1 MQKLGRGQ
9 LSNTMATNVKI
20 ATDIFRQRWFRKLST
35 DYKTL
40 WLFLMAESNIVGV
53 FEIDCDS
60 WNFNCGPSVSY
71 KDCDPFTRYGN
82 RIQRIPKHPDKGII
96 VGKLDYQ
103 RSFGKNSSQWQWVE
117 KALGEVGITYERLQ
131 EMKSH
136 EEDQLELALEIPPP
150 AKSKKMELR
159 NQIPPTVEMV
169 RDYCLD
175 RRNAVDPQKF
185 YDFYSSKGWKI
196 GKNRMKDWQA
206 AVRTWE
212 GRDEG
217 RGHAIAA
224 PAINQPTRR
233 MF

>member
-9 LSNTMATNVKI
+9 LTNTMATNVKI
-20 ATDIFRQRWFRKLST
+20 ATDIFRQRWFRRLST

-103 RSFGKNSSQWQWVE
+103 RSFGKNSAQWQWVE

-131 EMKSH
+131 EMQAH
-136 EEDQLELALEIPPP
+136 EEDQLELALEMPTP
-150 AKSKKMELR
+150 APKGKELR

-169 RDYCLD
+169 RAYCLD

-185 YDFYSSKGWKI
+185 YDFYASKGWKI

-217 RGHAIAA
+217 RGPATAA